1 VTRRPPS
8 ADATADDYPQLEAL
22 FCGYL
27 HQDYPEEHGD
37 IAGALAAFRRDA
49 RAPERRAVKKEWK
62 AFRVATDGETL
73 KAIGEKLTRGLGG
86 AWAPRKRADLAALD
100 VLIAT
105 L

>member
-1 VTRRPPS
+1 MTLS
-8 ADATADDYPQLEAL
+8 AKATADDYPQLEAF

-62 AFRVATDGETL
+62 AFRAATDGETL
-73 KAIGEKLTRGLGG
+73 KSVGDKLTRGLGG
-86 AWAPRKRADLAALD
+86 AWAPRKRSELTSLD
-100 VLIAT
+100 ALIAG